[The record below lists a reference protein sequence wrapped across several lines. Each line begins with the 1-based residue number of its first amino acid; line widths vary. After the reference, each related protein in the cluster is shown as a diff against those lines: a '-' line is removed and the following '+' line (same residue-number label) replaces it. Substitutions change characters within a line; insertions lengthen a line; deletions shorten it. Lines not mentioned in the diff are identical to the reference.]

1 MFELKNRLTV
11 SWEDSATMVQG
22 PSSSINFKS
31 VRPPQPIR
39 RGIILTS
46 SMYRQ
51 GNWHRCELPA
61 PDHAIN
67 LEITEARIH
76 GSDVNISTVALDKKN
91 KRKRARAVWGAGRT
105 SGRNPRRRKPR
116 SHGSDG
122 VAPPPRPEAELAWR
136 GSL

>member
-76 GSDVNISTVALDKKN
+76 GSDVNISTVALDKKQTETHS
-91 KRKRARAVWGAGRT
+91 RGVGSW
-105 SGRNPRRRKPR
+105 RNFPAEPATRKPR

>member
-1 MFELKNRLTV
+1 
-11 SWEDSATMVQG
+11 MVQG

-76 GSDVNISTVALDKKN
+76 GSDVNISTVALDKKQTETHW
-91 KRKRARAVWGAGRT
+91 RGVGSW
-105 SGRNPRRRKPR
+105 RNFPAEPATPETTFPRFRRRR
-116 SHGSDG
+116 AAS
-122 VAPPPRPEAELAWR
+122 AP
-136 GSL
+136 